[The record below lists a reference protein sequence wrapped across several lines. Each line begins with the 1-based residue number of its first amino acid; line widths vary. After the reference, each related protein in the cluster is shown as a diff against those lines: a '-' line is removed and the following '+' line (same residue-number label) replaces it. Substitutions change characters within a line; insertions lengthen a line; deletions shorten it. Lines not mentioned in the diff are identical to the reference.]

1 MKVIPLD
8 AEAFLVVCAIPE
20 GRENAISRADL
31 AAKVGM
37 NDRAVRACI
46 EAARRAGYFIIS
58 LQERGGGYYRATK
71 PEEVER
77 QYRIDRA
84 RALSILAR
92 LTPMRRYLRAAGV
105 DVK

>member
-1 MKVIPLD
+1 MKTPSEEYVRAVVDVIPY
-8 AEAFLVVCAIPE
+8 
-20 GRENAISRADL
+20 GKRNAISRRML
-31 AAKVGM
+31 ASRVGM
-37 NDRAVRACI
+37 NDRNVRACI
-46 EAARRAGYFIIS
+46 EAARRDGHFIIS
-58 LQERGGGYYRATK
+58 SNEGYYLATE

-77 QYRIDRA
+77 QYRIDHA